1 MNRFLVMKEV
11 KNIKE
16 PVIFNDSGQV
26 IRVTDDMEQ
35 VLRNPIDQINLQHL
49 CLLRWLRQFNLP
61 SIPLEKLV
69 VYSNAN
75 TILKN
80 LTNKSAITKIV
91 IHKERLIE
99 RIDKLQAR
107 YSKKCFTETDLLYL
121 SFQFIL
127 PKRSML
133 CRCMEY
139 MLMNERCPM
148 PKL

>member
-1 MNRFLVMKEV
+1 MTWNRFLE
-11 KNIKE
+11 I
-16 PVIFNDSGQV
+16 
-26 IRVTDDMEQ
+26 
-35 VLRNPIDQINLQHL
+35 QINLQHL

-69 VYSNAN
+69 VYSNDN

-107 YSKKCFTETDLLYL
+107 YSKKCFTETDLLHL
-121 SFQFIL
+121 SFQFLSVHTPEEIDA
-127 PKRSML
+127 MQ
-133 CRCMEY
+133 MYGVHADE
-139 MLMNERCPM
+139 
-148 PKL
+148 